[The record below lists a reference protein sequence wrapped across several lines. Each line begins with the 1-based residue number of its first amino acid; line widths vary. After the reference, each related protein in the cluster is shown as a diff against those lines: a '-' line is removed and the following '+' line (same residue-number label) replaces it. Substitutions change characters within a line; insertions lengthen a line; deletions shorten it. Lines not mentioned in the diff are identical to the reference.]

1 MAPMANSVQTE
12 APPSAKQL
20 VFVAMMA
27 TVVAVIVFLCGV
39 LVGRGLPVQRMGAGD
54 PLQSG
59 LAGAVM
65 FDTDVAVVDDGTS
78 PLEDLSYHDELTEPA
93 PSQAAPSAP
102 ELGDVQSADVSEV
115 SEAPKA
121 ESALPLAPIAAA
133 AEAPTPLPTEPD
145 GYMVQGTALR
155 DPAEAQAVADRLI
168 GRGYSAVVV
177 APADG
182 APAGVFRVRV
192 GPFENSTEAERSRE
206 RLETEEAFTPW
217 VIQP

>member
-1 MAPMANSVQTE
+1 MATMANSVQTD

-59 LAGAVM
+59 LAGAVL
-65 FDTDVAVVDDGTS
+65 FDTDVATVDDGTS

-93 PSQAAPSAP
+93 PSQSAR
-102 ELGDVQSADVSEV
+102 S
-115 SEAPKA
+115 
-121 ESALPLAPIAAA
+121 A
-133 AEAPTPLPTEPD
+133 AEAPTPPPTEPD
-145 GYMVQGTALR
+145 GYMVQVTALR

-182 APAGVFRVRV
+182 APVGVFRVRV

-206 RLETEEAFTPW
+206 RMETEEAFTPW

>member
-1 MAPMANSVQTE
+1 MATMANSVQTE

-78 PLEDLSYHDELTEPA
+78 PLEDLSYHD
-93 PSQAAPSAP
+93 
-102 ELGDVQSADVSEV
+102 VSEV

-145 GYMVQGTALR
+145 GYMVQVTALR

>member
-1 MAPMANSVQTE
+1 MATMANSGQTD

-59 LAGAVM
+59 LAGAVL
-65 FDTDVAVVDDGTS
+65 FDTEVAAVDDGTS

-93 PSQAAPSAP
+93 PSQAAPSTP
-102 ELGDVQSADVSEV
+102 EFRDIQSADV
-115 SEAPKA
+115 EAPRA
-121 ESALPLAPIAAA
+121 EATLPLAPIAAA
-133 AEAPTPLPTEPD
+133 AAAEAPRPPPTEPD
-145 GYMVQGTALR
+145 GYMVQVTALR

-182 APAGVFRVRV
+182 APVGVFRVRV

>member
-1 MAPMANSVQTE
+1 MANSGQTD

-39 LVGRGLPVQRMGAGD
+39 LVGRGLPVQRMAAGD

-59 LAGAVM
+59 RAGAVL
-65 FDTDVAVVDDGTS
+65 FDTEVAAVDDGTS

-93 PSQAAPSAP
+93 PSQVAPSTL
-102 ELGDVQSADVSEV
+102 EFEDIQSADVSEDP
-115 SEAPKA
+115 EAPRA
-121 ESALPLAPIAAA
+121 EAALPLAPIAAA
-133 AEAPTPLPTEPD
+133 AAAEAPRPPPTEPD
-145 GYMVQGTALR
+145 GYMVQVTALR

-182 APAGVFRVRV
+182 APVGVFRVRV